1 MKSLAACISITT
13 GVVVIY
19 VVMSTLPVAFPIVFW
34 LFLLSQGMLIW
45 MVVRILKDPQKSS
58 TRTFE
63 SHFYEDAPIRRG
75 E

>member
-1 MKSLAACISITT
+1 MKSLGACISLTT
-13 GVVVIY
+13 GVVIIY
-19 VVMSTLPVAFPIVFW
+19 VVMSTLPIAFPIVFW

-45 MVVRILKDPQKSS
+45 MVVRILKDPRKS

-63 SHFYEDAPIRRG
+63 THFYEDSPIRRG

>member
-1 MKSLAACISITT
+1 MRSLGSCISLTT

-19 VVMSTLPVAFPIVFW
+19 VVVSTLPVAFPIVFW
-34 LFLLSQGMLIW
+34 LFLLSQALLIW
-45 MVVRILKDPQKSS
+45 MVVRILKAPRTS

-63 SHFYEDAPIRRG
+63 THFYEDAPFRPG